1 METRARMAMN
11 ANRRIV
17 SEGLSRRKMEKQLDA
32 FEDQMIRR
40 CNERCDAANF
50 DRKMENTLQLEEDLR
65 KARILAREQ
74 KRAAAARIRKDTALG
89 ILSFFAASVIFLW
102 LTTWTYLPVWAA
114 ATLILGSLFLLETF
128 ICKLHGLLKVEVTE

>member
-1 METRARMAMN
+1 METRAIMAMN

-17 SEGLSRRKMEKQLDA
+17 SEGLFRRKIEKQLDA

-89 ILSFFAASVIFLW
+89 ILSFFAASVVSLW
-102 LTTWTYLPVWAA
+102 LTTWTYLPMWAA
-114 ATLILGSLFLLETF
+114 VTLILGGLSLLVAF
-128 ICKLHGLLKVEVTE
+128 ICKLHGLLIVEVTE